1 MFSKKCLE
9 FENKIYEF
17 IKNHIIQIGFVI
29 VTIFALWARF
39 SMLDFE
45 TWDYT
50 GFLKQ
55 WYDTIV
61 ENGRIHSLN
70 MAIGDYNCPY
80 IIILTLFTYIKLSAL
95 YCIKGFSII
104 FDFVLAVSGMI
115 LVNKVTNKKG
125 ILSLITYSV
134 LLFIPTMLLNS
145 ACWAQCDSIY
155 ASFIIISLIF
165 LIDEKYVRSLIFLGI
180 AFAFKLQFMF
190 ILPLYILVWI
200 NKRKFPLYYF
210 GILPIVNFIMCL
222 PSVIMGRSIKDVLMI
237 YVRQTGSY
245 SGFTSNNFPSMY
257 NIFCKLTEKSEA
269 LRIDNIDVAKVGII
283 ITITIYAIMVFYLIY
298 KKVKLSKENIVEIGL
313 WSVIIATFFM
323 PNMHDRYMF
332 VADILSV
339 ILFMIY
345 RNKKTL
351 LYALII
357 NLNSFSVYIRYLFG
371 AEFINIQ
378 LATIL
383 QFIVVIGISLHLHKK
398 INVLNYKGELSNE

>member
-1 MFSKKCLE
+1 MISKKCIE

-17 IKNHIIQIGFVI
+17 IKKHIIPIGFII
-29 VTIFALWARF
+29 VTIFALWARV
-39 SMLDFE
+39 SMLKFE

-61 ENGRIHSLN
+61 ENGRIHSLK

-80 IIILTLFTYIKLSAL
+80 IIILTLFTYIKINPL
-95 YCIKGFSII
+95 YCIKGLSIL
-104 FDFVLAVSGMI
+104 FDFVLAVSGVI
-115 LVNKVTNKKG
+115 LVKKVTNKKG
-125 ILSLITYSV
+125 IISLITYAI
-134 LLFIPTMLLNS
+134 LLFIPTVLLNG
-145 ACWAQCDSIY
+145 ACWGQCDGIY

-165 LIDEKYVRSLIFLGI
+165 LIDEKYIRSLIFLGI

-200 NKRKFPLYYF
+200 NKRKFPVFYF
-210 GILPIVNFIMCL
+210 GIIPIVNLVMCL
-222 PSVIMGRSIKDVLMI
+222 PSVIFGRPIKEVLMV
-237 YVRQTGSY
+237 YVKQIGSY
-245 SGFTSNNFPSMY
+245 SNYTANNFPSMY

-269 LRIDNIDVAKVGII
+269 LSRDNIDVAKVGII
-283 ITITIYAIMVFYLIY
+283 LTITIFAIMAFYLIY
-298 KKVKLSKENIVEIGL
+298 KKVTLSKKNIVEIGL
-313 WSVIIATFFM
+313 WSVVVATFFM

-332 VADILSV
+332 VADILSA
-339 ILFMIY
+339 ILFIIY
-345 RNKKTL
+345 RDKKTL

>member
-1 MFSKKCLE
+1 MFSKKCIE

-17 IKNHIIQIGFVI
+17 IRNHIIQIGFAI
-29 VTIFALWARF
+29 VTIFALWTRF

-55 WYDTIV
+55 WYDFII

-70 MAIGDYNCPY
+70 KAIGDYNCPY
-80 IIILTLFTYIKLSAL
+80 IIILTLFTYLKVSAL
-95 YCIKGFSII
+95 YCIKIFSII
-104 FDFVLAVSGMI
+104 FDFILAISGVVLVKKI
-115 LVNKVTNKKG
+115 TKQKG
-125 ILSLITYSV
+125 ILSLITYSA
-134 LLFIPTMLLNS
+134 LLFLPTMLLNG

-155 ASFIIISLIF
+155 ASFIVISLIF
-165 LIDEKYVRSLIFLGI
+165 LIDEKYIRSLIFLGI

-190 ILPLYILVWI
+190 ILPLYILIWI

-222 PSVIMGRSIKDVLMI
+222 PSVIMGRSIRDVLMI

-257 NIFCKLTEKSEA
+257 NIFCKITEKSEA
-269 LRIDNIDVAKVGII
+269 LKIDNIDVAKIGII
-283 ITITIYAIMVFYLIY
+283 ITITIYAMMAFYLIY
-298 KKVKLSKENIVEIGL
+298 KKVKLSKENIIEIGL
-313 WSVIIATFFM
+313 WSVVIATFFM

-339 ILFMIY
+339 ILFLIY

-351 LYALII
+351 LFSIII

-371 AEFINIQ
+371 AEFIDIK

-383 QFIVVIGISLHLHKK
+383 QFIVVIGISLHLHKE
-398 INVLNYKGELSNE
+398 INVLNYKGDLSNE